1 MFSNSDVPSVEE
13 HTPVIYNHLSA
24 VLLCSDGADF
34 FFFPFSDTYAPRIF
48 LGNTVDHFWKG
59 VRVNEAESIFSILAV
74 DDSEIAALVFFV
86 CVED

>member
-1 MFSNSDVPSVEE
+1 MFSNSDAPSIEE

-34 FFFPFSDTYAPRIF
+34 FSDTYSPRIF
-48 LGNTVDHFWKG
+48 LGNTEDHFCKC

-74 DDSEIAALVFFV
+74 DDSEIAALVFFRV
-86 CVED
+86 C